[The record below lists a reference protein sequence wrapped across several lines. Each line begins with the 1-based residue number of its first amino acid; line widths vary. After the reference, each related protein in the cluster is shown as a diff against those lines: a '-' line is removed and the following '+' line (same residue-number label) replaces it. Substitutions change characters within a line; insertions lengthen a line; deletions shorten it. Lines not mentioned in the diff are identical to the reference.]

1 MKNSTTT
8 VSPYLLDGTS
18 GVIRML
24 LYIDPFKYK
33 DIILDLSSSILVEY
47 AQFSGY
53 WMGMDGLADTLLA
66 VNKYFPN
73 NEFIVVAKELLITSS
88 ILKDVG
94 LNTENLIPRV
104 KIDSLLDCQGGLL

>member
-1 MKNSTTT
+1 M
-8 VSPYLLDGTS
+8 P
-18 GVIRML
+18 
-24 LYIDPFKYK
+24 
-33 DIILDLSSSILVEY
+33 
-47 AQFSGY
+47 QFSGY

-104 KIDSLLDCQGGLL
+104 KIDSFTGLPRRSVMKLFLRHHLFRILYLIEVLSSSGAYIYNLVFIVYAMSVPFKNIAV